1 CPAELYLSSGFTPLQ
16 ALLDAGIMKVGAF
29 ISIIH
34 IEEDLWNI
42 VLSQMAK
49 SGGIANADV
58 FQLLS
63 SFYLVMAFSP
73 FLIFLLVYVVNEKE
87 KKIKEGMK
95 MMGLNNLA
103 LWLGWSLYTILV
115 LVMTLIMAILAVLG
129 RLFPKSNFFLIFLIF
144 FLYGISLQ
152 MMSFMLTPFFSKAK
166 TAGAVGSLLSLIL
179 SLFFLIVFFLPNMST
194 AVVCLL
200 HLISPAGFA
209 IGLNQIAVLELTSD
223 GANFDSITTGQI
235 PLYLTYVFL
244 AVDIVVYFLLTLYFD
259 SVIPSEY
266 GQRKPLIYCLM
277 PSFWCPPK
285 KVPKVDDE
293 FSTDVTAEREPVD
306 ADFIGKEAI
315 VKIFH
320 VQHTK
325 RHQGDSTT
333 AVQNFSLNIYEGQIT
348 AILGHN
354 GAGKTTLF
362 NILTGFVEATTG
374 SARIYDYDVT
384 NTFDMLKIRQM
395 TGVCPQHN
403 ILNDELTVMQH
414 LELYAGIKGIPDEK
428 IKSEINR
435 VINLV
440 DLEDQV
446 DTLSIKLSGGQKRK
460 LSVGIAIIGDPK
472 ILILDEPTAG
482 MDPYSR
488 HKLWNVLRSRKA
500 GRITLLTT
508 HFMDEADILADRKI
522 ILSKGKLRCVGSSL
536 FLKNKYGVGYHLG
549 IVTKTSNKVEEITD
563 CVKSHI
569 ADSEL
574 HRSAGF
580 ELSYTLPLSEV
591 GRFAGLF
598 ADLESK
604 GENLEIQ
611 SYGVSMT
618 NLEEVFLRIGEEDES
633 DDTSSQDEGMR
644 INVEEG
650 NRSAFNDL
658 RSQVKLNRVSIILIA
673 HMCSGKLK
681 QRNIFQALLLKTF
694 YVKIRSPAVIV
705 FGLLLPMGLTHNQFR
720 YHLLHMAKCFTRTQ
734 QVPIVTIDTLL
745 LWQKKDLI
753 ESNLTNLLTPG
764 FNPMASDIF
773 SVDSLKVS
781 IVFDLIMFPPMCHY
795 TYITY
800 HFSLFQLKY
809 NALFNTT
816 AVHSLPSIINFMS
829 TSMLSMVSYGYI
841 TLVWSIATTLHS
853 NTIIFLG
860 VRMEF
865 ELQSWVLGVTVFFQ
879 PPKLGQLDIS
889 HTNSLQLKIRS
900 QLRVSGA
907 PFHIYWSSLF
917 IIDYLWFLCVAL
929 AMIIGVL
936 AFQVPF
942 FVQPGAILALILLLI
957 GWGVSCVLS
966 SYCGSFIFKT
976 SETAQAAWPNIVQL
990 SGLLP
995 YIIVALLDQLGS
1007 ATAALYI
1014 NVVLCLFIP
1023 FYVGFGGIYY
1033 ISKVGISNIP
1043 TAVYFDW
1050 SQPMVPYTIL
1060 IAYLQAFLLFT
1071 LLKSLDVVSAGGS
1084 IFDVFPFSLYKKHKT
1099 TVHAEENGS
1108 LLDTEDDDVRNEQS
1122 KISEII
1128 KQGNFAEENLPVVI
1142 THNLNKTFV
1151 KKKSIINCKKKEPE
1165 VAVKSLSLS
1174 VYPGE
1179 VFGLLGPNGAGK
1191 TTAINT
1197 ITADFAPT
1205 KGQIFVSG
1213 HSIQSNL
1220 SQVFQEMGYCPQD
1233 NPLWEEITLR
1243 EHLEIY
1249 ATAQGLSKQ
1258 VVPAAAERCIKA
1270 LGVEEHA
1277 HKRAKFLS
1285 GGTKRKVCFAIAMI
1299 GNPQVVLLDEPSTG
1313 MDPKTKRFMWNTIS
1327 SAFEGSNRGAILTTH
1342 YMDEADALCSR
1353 VGIMVKGQ
1361 LQCLGSTQ
1369 HLKNK
1374 FGQGYSLELKVQQH
1388 VDTNNQDQIK
1398 VFVENLFGEGVTQTD
1413 HFAHRFVY
1421 KIPQEG
1427 MPSLSKIFSSLEQ
1440 AKTELGIEEYSFSQS
1455 TLEQVFLQFAR
1466 KQELEDT
1473 DC

>member
-1 CPAELYLSSGFTPLQ
+1 
-16 ALLDAGIMKVGAF
+16 
-29 ISIIH
+29 
-34 IEEDLWNI
+34 
-42 VLSQMAK
+42 
-49 SGGIANADV
+49 
-58 FQLLS
+58 
-63 SFYLVMAFSP
+63 
-73 FLIFLLVYVVNEKE
+73 VVNEKE

-103 LWLGWSLYTILV
+103 LWY
-115 LVMTLIMAILAVLG
+115 
-129 RLFPKSNFFLIFLIF
+129 SNFFLIFLIF
-144 FLYGISLQ
+144 FLYGISLVIPKLFIQVFFKKIYILLDKNIIGYYALSLQQ

-315 VKIFH
+315 VIRN
-320 VQHTK
+320 VTK
-325 RHQGDSTT
+325 VYEPFGLLTKAKDSTT

-644 INVEEG
+644 ISKILPHHSNRAFENINLENVEEG

-673 HMCSGKLK
+673 HI
-681 QRNIFQALLLKTF
+681 NIFQALLLKTF

-705 FGLLLPMGLTHNQFR
+705 FGLLLPMGLCFCATLWFLIAWSKLLQNDLWAQDTHVKIPTVSPVTNRNIIISSCASVYDKFFRSWLSRHLQFDH
-720 YHLLHMAKCFTRTQ
+720 YHSGSLDQFLQ
-734 QVPIVTIDTLL
+734 YPSGVSVV
-745 LWQKKDLI
+745 

-773 SVDSLKVS
+773 S
-781 IVFDLIMFPPMCHY
+781 
-795 TYITY
+795 
-800 HFSLFQLKY
+800 LKY

-829 TSMLSMVSYGYI
+829 TSMLSMVSGNYSQITCATYI
-841 TLVWSIATTLHS
+841 EPLQRLWIHYISLDGSSFGGTLMAAIAVVLS
-853 NTIIFLG
+853 SSLAIINP
-860 VRMEF
+860 MKEK
-865 ELQSWVLGVTVFFQ
+865 E
-879 PPKLGQLDIS
+879 
-889 HTNSLQLKIRS
+889 LKIRS

-1033 ISKVGISNIP
+1033 ISKVGVKVEIS
-1043 TAVYFDW
+1043 F
-1050 SQPMVPYTIL
+1050 
-1060 IAYLQAFLLFT
+1060 FH
-1071 LLKSLDVVSAGGS
+1071 VVSAGFLSGTFWC
-1084 IFDVFPFSLYKKHKT
+1084 IVFRFRFKFRFSLQLFMCRVIKT
-1099 TVHAEENGS
+1099 ETYTHVYNSVEDWGIDSFVLSVGS
-1108 LLDTEDDDVRNEQS
+1108 ALNCCFD
-1122 KISEII
+1122 
-1128 KQGNFAEENLPVVI
+1128 PVVSTGLI
-1142 THNLNKTFV
+1142 LICFV
-1151 KKKSIINCKKKEPE
+1151 YDLAQGS

-1473 DC
+1473 D

>member
-1 CPAELYLSSGFTPLQ
+1 IGIYFPNSSSIQSYMIRFPYTSLPSSNPYDTSPTNCRLGTRCPAELYLSSGFTPLQ
-16 ALLDAGIMKVGAF
+16 ALLDAGIMKLNNANF
-29 ISIIH
+29 S
-34 IEEDLWNI
+34 LPNI
-42 VLSQMAK
+42 TVQRMAK

-315 VKIFH
+315 VIRN
-320 VQHTK
+320 VTK
-325 RHQGDSTT
+325 VYEPFGLLTKAKDSTT
-333 AVQNFSLNIYEGQIT
+333 AVQNFR
-348 AILGHN
+348 
-354 GAGKTTLF
+354 
-362 NILTGFVEATTG
+362 FVEATTG

-446 DTLSIKLSGGQKRK
+446 DTLSIKFEFNRSFKQTNKTAYK
-460 LSVGIAIIGDPK
+460 LNKTDKIYYYLNMVMQYSYKCQCSKTILLQ

-644 INVEEG
+644 ILNLEFDLKISKCLPEHDLKSKILPHHSNRAFENINLENVEEG

-673 HMCSGKLK
+673 HMC
-681 QRNIFQALLLKTF
+681 TF
-694 YVKIRSPAVIV
+694 YVKIRSPAILMLKYPL
-705 FGLLLPMGLTHNQFR
+705 F
-720 YHLLHMAKCFTRTQ
+720 HLLQIEISSYLLVHLFMTNSSAVGSAAIYSLTTTTVNDQ
-734 QVPIVTIDTLL
+734 SDPQPIPLSPATYGKMLYKNSTG
-745 LWQKKDLI
+745 
-753 ESNLTNLLTPG
+753 TNCG
-764 FNPMASDIF
+764 I
-773 SVDSLKVS
+773 
-781 IVFDLIMFPPMCHY
+781 
-795 TYITY
+795 
-800 HFSLFQLKY
+800 LKY

-829 TSMLSMVSYGYI
+829 TSMLSMVSGNYSQITCATEFNSVKALNNFYI
-841 TLVWSIATTLHS
+841 IWHLRQRAKPS
-853 NTIIFLG
+853 NYSGKT
-860 VRMEF
+860 R
-865 ELQSWVLGVTVFFQ
+865 
-879 PPKLGQLDIS
+879 QLDIS

-990 SGLLP
+990 VS
-995 YIIVALLDQLGS
+995 
-1007 ATAALYI
+1007 
-1014 NVVLCLFIP
+1014 
-1023 FYVGFGGIYY
+1023 
-1033 ISKVGISNIP
+1033 ISNIP

-1084 IFDVFPFSLYKKHKT
+1084 IFDVFPFRCVFSWT

-1128 KQGNFAEENLPVVI
+1128 KQGNFA
-1142 THNLNKTFV
+1142 
-1151 KKKSIINCKKKEPE
+1151 
-1165 VAVKSLSLS
+1165 
-1174 VYPGE
+1174 E

-1353 VGIMVKGQ
+1353 VGIM
-1361 LQCLGSTQ
+1361 
-1369 HLKNK
+1369 
-1374 FGQGYSLELKVQQH
+1374 
-1388 VDTNNQDQIK
+1388 
-1398 VFVENLFGEGVTQTD
+1398 LFGEGVTQTD

-1440 AKTELGIEEYSFSQS
+1440 
-1455 TLEQVFLQFAR
+1455 
-1466 KQELEDT
+1466 
-1473 DC
+1473 

>member
-1 CPAELYLSSGFTPLQ
+1 
-16 ALLDAGIMKVGAF
+16 
-29 ISIIH
+29 
-34 IEEDLWNI
+34 
-42 VLSQMAK
+42 
-49 SGGIANADV
+49 
-58 FQLLS
+58 
-63 SFYLVMAFSP
+63 
-73 FLIFLLVYVVNEKE
+73 
-87 KKIKEGMK
+87 
-95 MMGLNNLA
+95 
-103 LWLGWSLYTILV
+103 YTILV

-209 IGLNQIAVLELTSD
+209 IGLNQVKTKID

-315 VKIFH
+315 VIRN
-320 VQHTK
+320 VTK
-325 RHQGDSTT
+325 VYEPFGLLTKAKDSTT

-644 INVEEG
+644 ISKILPHHSNRAFENINLENVEEG

-658 RSQVKLNRVSIILIA
+658 RSQVKLNRIL
-673 HMCSGKLK
+673 MLK
-681 QRNIFQALLLKTF
+681 YPLFHLLQIEISSYLLVHLFMTNSSAVGSAAI
-694 YVKIRSPAVIV
+694 YSLTTTTVNDQSDPQPIPLSPATY
-705 FGLLLPMGLTHNQFR
+705 GKMLYKNSTGGSLDQFLQ
-720 YHLLHMAKCFTRTQ
+720 YPSG
-734 QVPIVTIDTLL
+734 VSVV
-745 LWQKKDLI
+745 

-773 SVDSLKVS
+773 SVDSLK
-781 IVFDLIMFPPMCHY
+781 
-795 TYITY
+795 
-800 HFSLFQLKY
+800 LKY

-829 TSMLSMVSYGYI
+829 TSMLSMVSGNYSQITCASKRWPSFAEFNSVKALNNFYI
-841 TLVWSIATTLHS
+841 IWHLRQRAK
-853 NTIIFLG
+853 
-860 VRMEF
+860 
-865 ELQSWVLGVTVFFQ
+865 
-879 PPKLGQLDIS
+879 PKTRQLDIS

-990 SGLLP
+990 VSFFL
-995 YIIVALLDQLGS
+995 Y
-1007 ATAALYI
+1007 LYI
-1014 NVVLCLFIP
+1014 FMVVYRFDFLISALSLCLCFI
-1023 FYVGFGGIYY
+1023 FKYVPNLYF
-1033 ISKVGISNIP
+1033 SRDCSP
-1043 TAVYFDW
+1043 TLF
-1050 SQPMVPYTIL
+1050 QPMVPYTIL

-1205 KGQIFVSG
+1205 KGQVN
-1213 HSIQSNL
+1213 IQSNL

-1398 VFVENLFGEGVTQTD
+1398 LFGEGVTQTD

-1466 KQELEDT
+1466 KQELE
-1473 DC
+1473 

>member
-1 CPAELYLSSGFTPLQ
+1 
-16 ALLDAGIMKVGAF
+16 
-29 ISIIH
+29 
-34 IEEDLWNI
+34 
-42 VLSQMAK
+42 
-49 SGGIANADV
+49 
-58 FQLLS
+58 
-63 SFYLVMAFSP
+63 
-73 FLIFLLVYVVNEKE
+73 
-87 KKIKEGMK
+87 
-95 MMGLNNLA
+95 
-103 LWLGWSLYTILV
+103 YTILV

-315 VKIFH
+315 VIRN
-320 VQHTK
+320 VTK
-325 RHQGDSTT
+325 VYEPFGLLTKAKDSTT

-428 IKSEINR
+428 IKSE
-435 VINLV
+435 
-440 DLEDQV
+440 
-446 DTLSIKLSGGQKRK
+446 
-460 LSVGIAIIGDPK
+460 

-644 INVEEG
+644 IILPHHSNRAFENINLENVEEG

-673 HMCSGKLK
+673 HMCILMLK
-681 QRNIFQALLLKTF
+681 YPLFHLLQIEISSYLLVHLFMTNSSAVGSAAI
-694 YVKIRSPAVIV
+694 YSLTTTTVNDQSDPQPIPLSPATY
-705 FGLLLPMGLTHNQFR
+705 GKMLYKNSTGGSLDQFLQ
-720 YHLLHMAKCFTRTQ
+720 YPSG
-734 QVPIVTIDTLL
+734 VSVV
-745 LWQKKDLI
+745 

-781 IVFDLIMFPPMCHY
+781 I
-795 TYITY
+795 
-800 HFSLFQLKY
+800 LKY

-829 TSMLSMVSYGYI
+829 TSMLSMVI
-841 TLVWSIATTLHS
+841 WSIATTLHS

-865 ELQSWVLGVTVFFQ
+865 ELQSWVLETR
-879 PPKLGQLDIS
+879 QLDIS

-990 SGLLP
+990 VSFF
-995 YIIVALLDQLGS
+995 
-1007 ATAALYI
+1007 
-1014 NVVLCLFIP
+1014 C
-1023 FYVGFGGIYY
+1023 IYL
-1033 ISKVGISNIP
+1033 SSISNIP

-1084 IFDVFPFSLYKKHKT
+1084 IFDVFPFRFYFMENIIQHKSLTFPFKVVNKKIILYKKHKT

-1205 KGQIFVSG
+1205 KGQVN
-1213 HSIQSNL
+1213 IQSNL

-1398 VFVENLFGEGVTQTD
+1398 LFGEGVTQTD

-1466 KQELEDT
+1466 KQELED
-1473 DC
+1473 

>member
-1 CPAELYLSSGFTPLQ
+1 ITVQ
-16 ALLDAGIMKVGAF
+16 R
-29 ISIIH
+29 
-34 IEEDLWNI
+34 
-42 VLSQMAK
+42 MAK

-103 LWLGWSLYTILV
+103 LWYCICLGGHSPYTILV

-315 VKIFH
+315 VIRN
-320 VQHTK
+320 VTK
-325 RHQGDSTT
+325 VYEPFGLLTKAKDSTT

-633 DDTSSQDEGMR
+633 DDTSSQDEEHDLKSKILPHHSNR
-644 INVEEG
+644 AFENINLENVEEG

-673 HMCSGKLK
+673 HMCILMLK
-681 QRNIFQALLLKTF
+681 YPLFHLLQIEISSYLLVHLFMTN
-694 YVKIRSPAVIV
+694 SSAVGSAAIYS
-705 FGLLLPMGLTHNQFR
+705 LTTTTTHNQFR

-745 LWQKKDLI
+745 LWQKKDLSGSLDQFLQYPSGVSVV

-781 IVFDLIMFPPMCHY
+781 I
-795 TYITY
+795 
-800 HFSLFQLKY
+800 LKY

-829 TSMLSMVSYGYI
+829 TSMLSMVILLPPYTATQLYSWGSGWNLNSNPGFWVI
-841 TLVWSIATTLHS
+841 TLFKRPCGYQSVGKNYQISGSSFGGTLMAAIAVVLS
-853 NTIIFLG
+853 SSLAIINP
-860 VRMEF
+860 MKEK
-865 ELQSWVLGVTVFFQ
+865 E
-879 PPKLGQLDIS
+879 
-889 HTNSLQLKIRS
+889 LKIRS

-1023 FYVGFGGIYY
+1023 FY
-1033 ISKVGISNIP
+1033 
-1043 TAVYFDW
+1043 
-1050 SQPMVPYTIL
+1050 
-1060 IAYLQAFLLFT
+1060 AFLLFT

-1128 KQGNFAEENLPVVI
+1128 KQGNFAEQENLPVVI
-1142 THNLNKTFV
+1142 THNLNKTF
-1151 KKKSIINCKKKEPE
+1151 

-1258 VVPAAAERCIKA
+1258 VVPAAAERYKCIKA

-1388 VDTNNQDQIK
+1388 VDTNNQD
-1398 VFVENLFGEGVTQTD
+1398 
-1413 HFAHRFVY
+1413 
-1421 KIPQEG
+1421 
-1427 MPSLSKIFSSLEQ
+1427 
-1440 AKTELGIEEYSFSQS
+1440 
-1455 TLEQVFLQFAR
+1455 
-1466 KQELEDT
+1466 
-1473 DC
+1473 

>member
-1 CPAELYLSSGFTPLQ
+1 
-16 ALLDAGIMKVGAF
+16 
-29 ISIIH
+29 
-34 IEEDLWNI
+34 
-42 VLSQMAK
+42 
-49 SGGIANADV
+49 
-58 FQLLS
+58 
-63 SFYLVMAFSP
+63 
-73 FLIFLLVYVVNEKE
+73 
-87 KKIKEGMK
+87 
-95 MMGLNNLA
+95 
-103 LWLGWSLYTILV
+103 YTILV

-315 VKIFH
+315 VIRN
-320 VQHTK
+320 VTK
-325 RHQGDSTT
+325 VYEPFGLLTKAKDSTT

-673 HMCSGKLK
+673 HMCILMLK
-681 QRNIFQALLLKTF
+681 YPLFHLLQIEISSYLLVHLFMTNSSAVGSAAI
-694 YVKIRSPAVIV
+694 YSLTTTTVNDQSDPQPIPLSPATY
-705 FGLLLPMGLTHNQFR
+705 GKMLYKNSTGGSLDQFLQ
-720 YHLLHMAKCFTRTQ
+720 YPSG
-734 QVPIVTIDTLL
+734 VSVV
-745 LWQKKDLI
+745 

-773 SVDSLKVS
+773 SVDSLK
-781 IVFDLIMFPPMCHY
+781 
-795 TYITY
+795 
-800 HFSLFQLKY
+800 LKY

-829 TSMLSMVSYGYI
+829 TSMLSMVSGNYSQITCASKRWPSFAEFNSVKALNNFYI
-841 TLVWSIATTLHS
+841 IWHLRQQT
-853 NTIIFLG
+853 
-860 VRMEF
+860 R
-865 ELQSWVLGVTVFFQ
+865 
-879 PPKLGQLDIS
+879 QLDIS

-990 SGLLP
+990 VSFFCIYL
-995 YIIVALLDQLGS
+995 S
-1007 ATAALYI
+1007 TALYI

-1033 ISKVGISNIP
+1033 ISKVGVKVEIS
-1043 TAVYFDW
+1043 F
-1050 SQPMVPYTIL
+1050 
-1060 IAYLQAFLLFT
+1060 FH
-1071 LLKSLDVVSAGGS
+1071 VVSAGFLSGTFWCIVFRFRFKV
-1084 IFDVFPFSLYKKHKT
+1084 IFFSCRTKLMQHFIQYGLNNKNTKLK
-1099 TVHAEENGS
+1099 NGS

-1205 KGQIFVSG
+1205 KGQVN
-1213 HSIQSNL
+1213 IQSNL

-1398 VFVENLFGEGVTQTD
+1398 LFGEGVTQTD

-1473 DC
+1473 D

>member
-1 CPAELYLSSGFTPLQ
+1 
-16 ALLDAGIMKVGAF
+16 
-29 ISIIH
+29 
-34 IEEDLWNI
+34 
-42 VLSQMAK
+42 
-49 SGGIANADV
+49 
-58 FQLLS
+58 
-63 SFYLVMAFSP
+63 
-73 FLIFLLVYVVNEKE
+73 
-87 KKIKEGMK
+87 
-95 MMGLNNLA
+95 
-103 LWLGWSLYTILV
+103 YTILV

-315 VKIFH
+315 VIRN
-320 VQHTK
+320 VTK
-325 RHQGDSTT
+325 VYEPFGLLTKAKDSTT

-618 NLEEVFLRIGEEDES
+618 NLEEVLISVDLKISKCLPEHDLKSKILPHHSNRAFENINLE
-633 DDTSSQDEGMR
+633 
-644 INVEEG
+644 NVEEG

-673 HMCSGKLK
+673 HMCILMLK
-681 QRNIFQALLLKTF
+681 YPLFHLLQIEISSYLLVHLFMTNSSAVGSAAI
-694 YVKIRSPAVIV
+694 YSLTTTTVNDQSDPQPIPLSPATY
-705 FGLLLPMGLTHNQFR
+705 GKMLYKNSTGGSLDQFLQ
-720 YHLLHMAKCFTRTQ
+720 YPSG
-734 QVPIVTIDTLL
+734 VSVV
-745 LWQKKDLI
+745 

-773 SVDSLKVS
+773 SVDSLK
-781 IVFDLIMFPPMCHY
+781 
-795 TYITY
+795 
-800 HFSLFQLKY
+800 LKY

-829 TSMLSMVSYGYI
+829 TSMLSMVSGNYSQI
-841 TLVWSIATTLHS
+841 TCASKRWPFEILLHH
-853 NTIIFLG
+853 
-860 VRMEF
+860 
-865 ELQSWVLGVTVFFQ
+865 WVLNLMKVCYSILFIFCTR
-879 PPKLGQLDIS
+879 QLDIS

-990 SGLLP
+990 VSFFCIYLSSFLSGTFWCIVFRFRFKVIFFC
-995 YIIVALLDQLGS
+995 YI
-1007 ATAALYI
+1007 
-1014 NVVLCLFIP
+1014 C
-1023 FYVGFGGIYY
+1023 
-1033 ISKVGISNIP
+1033 ISNIP

-1205 KGQIFVSG
+1205 KGQVN
-1213 HSIQSNL
+1213 IQSNL

-1398 VFVENLFGEGVTQTD
+1398 LFGEGVTQTD

-1466 KQELEDT
+1466 KQELE
-1473 DC
+1473 

>member
-315 VKIFH
+315 VIRN
-320 VQHTK
+320 VTK
-325 RHQGDSTT
+325 VYEPFGLLTKAKDSTT

-362 NILTGFVEATTG
+362 NILTGTRFVEATTG

-633 DDTSSQDEGMR
+633 DDTSSQDEECGR
-644 INVEEG
+644 RESFCFQRFKI
-650 NRSAFNDL
+650 
-658 RSQVKLNRVSIILIA
+658 
-673 HMCSGKLK
+673 SGKIESSIYNFDCSYVCDADDTVILMLK
-681 QRNIFQALLLKTF
+681 YPLFHLLQIEISSYLLVHLFMTNSSAVGSAAI
-694 YVKIRSPAVIV
+694 YSLTTTTVNDQSDPQPIPLSPATY
-705 FGLLLPMGLTHNQFR
+705 GKMLYKNSTGTNCGSLDQFLQ
-720 YHLLHMAKCFTRTQ
+720 YPSG
-734 QVPIVTIDTLL
+734 VSVV
-745 LWQKKDLI
+745 

-781 IVFDLIMFPPMCHY
+781 I
-795 TYITY
+795 
-800 HFSLFQLKY
+800 LKY

-829 TSMLSMVSYGYI
+829 TSMLSMVSGNYSQI
-841 TLVWSIATTLHS
+841 TCASKRWPSFVNIPQFSGSSFGGTLMAAIAVVLS
-853 NTIIFLG
+853 SSLAIINP
-860 VRMEF
+860 MKEK
-865 ELQSWVLGVTVFFQ
+865 E
-879 PPKLGQLDIS
+879 
-889 HTNSLQLKIRS
+889 LKIRS